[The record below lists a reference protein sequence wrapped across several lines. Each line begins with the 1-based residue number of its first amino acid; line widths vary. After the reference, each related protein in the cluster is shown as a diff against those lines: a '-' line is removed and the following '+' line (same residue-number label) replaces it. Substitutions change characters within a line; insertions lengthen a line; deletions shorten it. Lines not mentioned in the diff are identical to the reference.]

1 MFWRKG
7 SAGLSTLHFRHILY
21 EFAAL
26 VPGLIYVVAFEA
38 RRMNPISQASLMP
51 HIGDR
56 WTNVDRLVAYLSGT
70 TNTFRPPTYAEFCLY
85 GFRHSVNSSNAPQG
99 ANQHGCRR
107 SASHSYLSCVESPV
121 TRLPGLPSAVTRMEH
136 YLFIRCKLHEWKL
149 VKYDK
154 YESTMSTSMLSTS
167 RASASQSQSG
177 L

>member
-38 RRMNPISQASLMP
+38 RRTNPTIEARLTRQT
-51 HIGDR
+51 GDR

-85 GFRHSVNSSNAPQG
+85 AF
-99 ANQHGCRR
+99 C
-107 SASHSYLSCVESPV
+107 
-121 TRLPGLPSAVTRMEH
+121 PS
-136 YLFIRCKLHEWKL
+136 
-149 VKYDK
+149 
-154 YESTMSTSMLSTS
+154 
-167 RASASQSQSG
+167 
-177 L
+177 